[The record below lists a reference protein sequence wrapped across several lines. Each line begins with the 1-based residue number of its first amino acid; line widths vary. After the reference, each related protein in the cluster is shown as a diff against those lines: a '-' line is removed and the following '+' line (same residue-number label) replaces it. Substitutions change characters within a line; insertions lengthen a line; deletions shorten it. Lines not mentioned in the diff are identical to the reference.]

1 MPQCR
6 PHPSS
11 LIPLLRLAKPSHGT
25 AAMSKTAK
33 AGNTVTIHYT
43 GTLEDG
49 SVFDTS
55 DGDEPIEFTI
65 GEHEVIGGLEDAV
78 VGMAVGDK
86 KKATIPADGAY
97 GEREEDLIFEV
108 ARSSIQAG
116 QEVEVGDSVRV
127 QLPDGQTAAM
137 QVAAVDEGSITLDA
151 NHPLAG
157 KTLIFDVELVSIR

>member
-1 MPQCR
+1 
-6 PHPSS
+6 
-11 LIPLLRLAKPSHGT
+11 
-25 AAMSKTAK
+25 MSKK
-33 AGNTVTIHYT
+33 AEQGSKVQIHYK

-49 SVFDTS
+49 SVFDS
-55 DGDEPIEFTI
+55 SEGEEPIEFTI
-65 GEHEVIGGLEDAV
+65 GEHEVIGGLEEAI

-86 KKATIPADGAY
+86 KQAKIPADGAY

-108 ARSSIQAG
+108 SRASIQAG

-137 QVAAVDEGSITLDA
+137 QVAKVDDASITLDA